1 MAMDFGEMQTPFQK
15 LSKMET
21 EGNHRLGKGEM
32 SRMWLSPL
40 WKWNSERKRPHAKTR
55 LVFVLWGHLCTASL
69 QVILWLKME
78 FVLAPNLTSFALLLV
93 HLPSCICHEF
103 RRLADINPSWVCPP
117 ETWARP
123 CESFSAAT
131 LLGCWDPSQAL
142 QRLQC
147 LVPSQPACQPCRVR
161 SPASLSGAAA
171 ALAAFAAPSDP
182 GAHLAV
188 HLCCA
193 GGAVESSSAR
203 HLPCSAIH
211 PLSSHWGLLECPVQ
225 KCNFFQLLNLHCVF
239 VFSGF
244 TFVLHFLFVGITLWN
259 VSAKMARVFMFP
271 PMYLY

>member
-131 LLGCWDPSQAL
+131 LLGCWDPLQAL

-161 SPASLSGAAA
+161 SPASLSGAAT
-171 ALAAFAAPSDP
+171 ALAAFTAPSEP
-182 GAHLAV
+182 GCSSLLRWRRCGILFCETLA
-188 HLCCA
+188 L
-193 GGAVESSSAR
+193 
-203 HLPCSAIH
+203 
-211 PLSSHWGLLECPVQ
+211 LSHSP
-225 KCNFFQLLNLHCVF
+225 F
-239 VFSGF
+239 VFS
-244 TFVLHFLFVGITLWN
+244 LRIARMPR
-259 VSAKMARVFMFP
+259 AKMQLLSTLKSTLCFCLFRFYICLTFP
-271 PMYLY
+271 FCWYYTLKCKCQDG